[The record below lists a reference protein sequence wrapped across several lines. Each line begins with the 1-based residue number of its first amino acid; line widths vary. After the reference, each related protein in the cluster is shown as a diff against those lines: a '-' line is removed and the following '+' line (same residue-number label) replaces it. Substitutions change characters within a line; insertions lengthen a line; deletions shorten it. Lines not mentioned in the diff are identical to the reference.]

1 MALVRAPYAPI
12 RAPVPLAVG
21 AELKVDAGM
30 LRSLD
35 AREINVSE
43 AFTIADPTG
52 TFFRASLKLRDEKS
66 GRAVVYEKMP
76 RSPESPAHIT
86 LVCPVLGRQRMLTVC
101 QKATELGVAR
111 IVPVLSDHSVQRDGL
126 DHEKPWAWKGQCL
139 KAARQCRRGSLPEL
153 TEVIS
158 FEAALVAP
166 FWTEASR
173 RFALDDRSPIETDP
187 FPASDAAVEA
197 SDVVLVV
204 GPEGGF
210 SDPERA
216 RLDEHKAVVL
226 ALGGRVLRAETA
238 VFVGLTV
245 LQHRL
250 GDLRA

>member
-12 RAPVPLAVG
+12 RTPVALTVG

-35 AREINVSE
+35 AREVNVSE
-43 AFTIADPTG
+43 AFTIVDATG

-66 GRAVVYEKMP
+66 GRAVAYEKMP

-111 IVPVLSDHSVQRDGL
+111 IVPVVSDHSVQRDGIE
-126 DHEKPWAWKGQCL
+126 HEKPWAWKGQCI

-158 FEAALVAP
+158 FNEALSAP
-166 FWTEASR
+166 FWAEASQ
-173 RFALDDRSPIETDP
+173 RFALDDRSPIDHDP
-187 FPASDAAVEA
+187 FAPTSEPPAP

-216 RLDEHKAVVL
+216 RLDEHHAIVL

-238 VFVGLTV
+238 VYVGLTV
-245 LQHRL
+245 LQHRM